1 MSASFWSSSRIGFSK
16 SSISIP
22 VLSGRSKLR
31 HPREMGDFCF
41 LEFKKPQN
49 RRLMRF
55 NIEIE
60 IAMEF

>member
-1 MSASFWSSSRIGFSK
+1 
-16 SSISIP
+16 
-22 VLSGRSKLR
+22 
-31 HPREMGDFCF
+31 MGDFCF

-55 NIEIE
+55 DIENE